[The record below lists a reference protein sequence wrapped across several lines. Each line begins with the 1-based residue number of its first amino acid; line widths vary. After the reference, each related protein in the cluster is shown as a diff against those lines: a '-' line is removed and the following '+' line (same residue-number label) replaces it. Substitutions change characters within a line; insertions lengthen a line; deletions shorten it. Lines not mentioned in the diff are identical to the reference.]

1 MFFTHKL
8 TNYFCSKMYECA
20 RKNRSLE
27 SCFLSSLFFFDFLA
41 GWDSPS
47 LSSRS
52 SVLVCRPCLWRR
64 SSNPEATSPHLSL
77 CRSLS
82 SSSSFSLSCLSS
94 GDSHLSCCSP
104 VLLSSRTGRDP
115 LMPSGLESRRPRS
128 RPNITH
134 GPGTALM
141 AGLDKNFKQAEF
153 QT

>member
-1 MFFTHKL
+1 MNL
-8 TNYFCSKMYECA
+8 RE
-20 RKNRSLE
+20 KNRSLE
-27 SCFLSSLFFFDFLA
+27 SCFLSSLCYGTFDFLA

-52 SVLVCRPCLWRR
+52 SALVCRPFLWRR
-64 SSNPEATSPHLSL
+64 SSNPEATSPHLFL

-104 VLLSSRTGRDP
+104 VLLNSRTGRDP